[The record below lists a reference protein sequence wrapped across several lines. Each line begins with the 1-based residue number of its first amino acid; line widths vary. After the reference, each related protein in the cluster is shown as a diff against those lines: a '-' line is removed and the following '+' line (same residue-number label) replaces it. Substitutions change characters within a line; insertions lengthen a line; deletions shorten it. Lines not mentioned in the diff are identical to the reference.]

1 MEKRAKFLPYGRQWI
16 TDEDVQ
22 AVVEQLRGDWLTQG
36 PTVAKFEAALCEL
49 TGAKYAVAVA
59 SGTAALH
66 LAALAANVGAGDAG
80 LTSDVTFVA
89 SANGMRYAGA
99 RPLLVDVDPSTGLI
113 DVNALSRRAA
123 ELASKGTPP
132 KLIVPVDF
140 SGSVA
145 DLAAVRAVA
154 DRYGA
159 KVVEDAAHSLG
170 ATYTV
175 DGREFLAASC
185 AHTDMAILSFHPY
198 TVDGREFLAASC
210 AHTDMAILSF
220 HPVKHLTTGEG
231 GAVTTNDPA
240 LFERLCELRTHGITR
255 DAKKLSANDG
265 PWYYEQV
272 ELGYHYRI
280 TDLQCALGLAQAR
293 RFPAFLARRRA
304 LAARYDA
311 AFADPELRARVLPLV
326 VPAGVK
332 SAYHLYVIN
341 LVAREGEPLA
351 SVAARRKALFLALRE
366 MNIGPQVHY
375 IPVHRQPD
383 FQRNGLSEGDFE
395 GAERYYAGCLS
406 LPMFPLMTDGDVDYV
421 VEAVREATA

>member
-1 MEKRAKFLPYGRQWI
+1 MEKRANFLPYGRQWI

-170 ATYTV
+170 AT
-175 DGREFLAASC
+175 
-185 AHTDMAILSFHPY
+185 Y